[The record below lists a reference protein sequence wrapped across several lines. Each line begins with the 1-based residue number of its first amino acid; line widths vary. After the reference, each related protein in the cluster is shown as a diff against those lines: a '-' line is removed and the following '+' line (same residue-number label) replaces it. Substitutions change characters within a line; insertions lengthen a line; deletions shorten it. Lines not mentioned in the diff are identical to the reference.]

1 MRLIYFIVYVMIGAM
16 IFLAG
21 CRLSLTAE
29 KLEASAEIYRADYHI
44 GQNPEPI
51 RD

>member
-1 MRLIYFIVYVMIGAM
+1 MRLICFIVYVMIGAM

-21 CRLSLTAE
+21 CRIELSAE
-29 KLEASAEIYRADYHI
+29 KLEASAEIYRTDYRF
-44 GQNPEPI
+44 GQTAEQI